1 MNRTPPPSNA
11 PQRGESQAAAPR
23 RPAQQCSGGKAV
35 RRQLWRW
42 PAPPA
47 QPVPMR
53 RLVWWY
59 GLMGL
64 AGFAFG
70 LYAPRRPFGD
80 DVLAHPLVVFAA
92 AIGVALLALRMVT
105 RRPVPDILPDRVLLV
120 GIAAGV
126 TAFLAGNFAAVFLAR
141 M

>member
-1 MNRTPPPSNA
+1 M
-11 PQRGESQAAAPR
+11 
-23 RPAQQCSGGKAV
+23 
-35 RRQLWRW
+35 WRW

-64 AGFAFG
+64 AGLGFG

-80 DVLAHPLVVFAA
+80 DVLAHPLIVFAA
-92 AIGVALLALRMVT
+92 AVGVALLLLRMAT
-105 RRPVPDILPDRVLLV
+105 RRPVPELLPDRVLLT

-126 TAFLAGNFAAVFLAR
+126 AAFLAGNFIAAFLAR
-141 M
+141 V